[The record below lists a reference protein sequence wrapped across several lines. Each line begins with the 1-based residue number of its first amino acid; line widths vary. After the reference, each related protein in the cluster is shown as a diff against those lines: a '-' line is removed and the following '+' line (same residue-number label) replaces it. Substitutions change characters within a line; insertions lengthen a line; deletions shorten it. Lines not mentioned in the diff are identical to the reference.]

1 MLKVWGRI
9 TSINVQK
16 VLWCL
21 AETGT
26 PYERIDA
33 GLEFGRNTE
42 DWYRKM
48 NPNGLVPTID
58 DDGFVLWESNSIVRY
73 LAEKYGSGTL
83 CPASLQA
90 RADADRWMEWHSTSA
105 WGTSLRIAF
114 FNLYRV
120 APEKR
125 DAKAVESAIAQ
136 SIQYFRM
143 LDGHLAGNAY
153 VTGDAFTMGDIPL
166 GCAAHRFLNMDFERP
181 SLPALEAWYD
191 RLKAR
196 KGYRDHVVMKLQ

>member
-1 MLKVWGRI
+1 V
-9 TSINVQK
+9 
-16 VLWCL
+16 
-21 AETGT
+21 
-26 PYERIDA
+26 DA
-33 GLEFGRNTE
+33 GLAFGKNNE

-58 DDGFVLWESNSIVRY
+58 DDGFVLWESNAIVRY

-143 LDGHLAGNAY
+143 LDSHLAGNAY

-166 GCAAHRFLNMDFERP
+166 GCAAHRFLHMDFERP